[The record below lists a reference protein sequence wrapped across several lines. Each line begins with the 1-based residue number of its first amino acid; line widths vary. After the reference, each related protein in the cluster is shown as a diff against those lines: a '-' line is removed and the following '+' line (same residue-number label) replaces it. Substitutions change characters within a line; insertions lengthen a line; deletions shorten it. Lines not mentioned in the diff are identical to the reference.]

1 MINDRNWMKLVR
13 WSREFRPGAKQLM
26 ALSPTVCFLV
36 SANSASASGVNG
48 LPPVV
53 VHPVHT
59 FTTSVPSK
67 LPLSHSNGNQIGVGS
82 QQSGGRS
89 SNSSSNQG
97 SNAGSKS
104 GGSTAN

>member
-59 FTTSVPSK
+59 FTTVPSN
-67 LPLSHSNGNQIGVGS
+67 PPVNHSNGNQNGVS
-82 QQSGGRS
+82 QQSGGQ
-89 SNSSSNQG
+89 SSSNQG

-104 GGSTAN
+104 GGST